1 MEAVKKAEKGQSF
14 RQADVV
20 IIGGGPAGLAAAV
33 RLYDMGVKDI
43 LILEREHQLGGILKQ
58 CIHDGF
64 GLTRFGET
72 LSGPEYADRF
82 IQEVKERKIPF
93 VTDTTVIQI
102 TPDHKVYAA
111 HEDGMVLVQARAI
124 VLAMGCRERT
134 RGALAIPGTR
144 PAGVLTAGVAQA
156 YINLQN
162 RMPGKEIV
170 ILGSGDIGLIM
181 ARRLTLEGAHVKGV
195 YEINP
200 IPSGLP
206 RNIEQC
212 LHDYNIPLYLSHTV
226 ADIRGRDR
234 LESVVVAQVDGH
246 LRPIAGTEKEI
257 PCDTL
262 ILSVGLIPENE
273 LTLGAGAELDPHTQ
287 GALVDEFC
295 QTTVPG
301 LFSAGNV
308 LHVHDL
314 VDFVSL
320 EAEGMAEGIRQ
331 YLEAG
336 LPEAEI
342 PVRCGRNI
350 GHTVPQRVSGKR
362 DFRLSLRVRQPQRN
376 ARLVVKQGERIL
388 ARKKIVN
395 ALPANMIEL
404 TVPCREMAAEGEI
417 EVSLDE

>member
-64 GLTRFGET
+64 GLTRLGET

-111 HEDGMVLVQARAI
+111 HEDGMVLVPARAI

>member
-33 RLYDMGVKDI
+33 RLYDRGVKDI

-162 RMPGKEIV
+162 RIPGKEIV